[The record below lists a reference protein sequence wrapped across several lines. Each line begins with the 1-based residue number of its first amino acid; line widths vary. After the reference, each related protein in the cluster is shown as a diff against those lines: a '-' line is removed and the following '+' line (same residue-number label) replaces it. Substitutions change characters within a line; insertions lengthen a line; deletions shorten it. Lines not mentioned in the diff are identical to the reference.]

1 MTLERDLRALAAGFP
16 DPPALVP
23 GVSAGIARASR
34 RRRRRRVAVLALALF
49 LLVLRPR
56 SRSRPTSV
64 TACSRR
70 SGCAMSKVEVVEQ
83 LPAVPPAAPGV
94 SSLQLGSLTTLQEAR
109 NELRLRIDPPTA
121 LGRPDAIYRDELKTG
136 AEVTFLYEPRTVA
149 ARFGVRK
156 RVLVSVLRGAFNPD
170 FLGKMVTRQT
180 KVTRLK
186 IGSDDALLILP
197 GGPALRVLPALGD
210 VRRDARAPCR
220 HDTPVAA
227 GRPADSHRGRALGRP
242 AARHRA
248 LALDRL
254 NARGRAIRG
263 ASGRLS
269 KEWSRAKAKTSRPRS
284 IGTRC

>member
-34 RRRRRRVAVLALALF
+34 RRRRRRGAVLALSLF
-49 LLVLRPR
+49 LLVPATVLAVSPDLRHR
-56 SRSRPTSV
+56 VLETFGLRN
-64 TACSRR
+64 A
-70 SGCAMSKVEVVEQ
+70 KVEVVEQ

-186 IGSDDALLILP
+186 IGSDDALLIF
-197 GGPALRVLPALGD
+197 GGPLHYVFF
-210 VRRDARAPCR
+210 RRSGTFDETHGRL
-220 HDTPVAA
+220 A
-227 GRPADSHRGRALGRP
+227 GTTL
-242 AARHRA
+242 
-248 LALDRL
+248 LWQ
-254 NARGRAIRG
+254 RG
-263 ASGRLS
+263 ALLIRIEGELSGARLL
-269 KEWSRAKAKTSRPRS
+269 AIARS
-284 IGTRC
+284 LSTG